1 MKLQENFADSETF
14 TVVCLGPVPRKMV
27 KFNPRLSQISST
39 IFSSN
44 DMQFEVTKYC

>member
-14 TVVCLGPVPRKMV
+14 TVVSLGPVPRKMV
-27 KFNPRLSQISST
+27 KFNPRLSQISSR